1 MNKTIG
7 QLMMMGVSGES
18 LTSSEKTFI
27 VDNNIGGIVLFAR
40 NLKEPRQIHA
50 LCTEIQSLRHKM
62 LDKAPL
68 FIGVDMEGGR
78 VLRLKEPFTPWPA
91 LKKLGDL
98 DNSSVTY
105 HFAHRMGLELKAVGF
120 NLDFAPS
127 VDVLT
132 NPKNTVIGDRALSHD
147 AAMVDKH
154 ASALVRGYIK
164 AGIITCAKHFPGH
177 GNTMLDSH
185 LDLPIEETDLQ
196 QLQER
201 EFIPFKK
208 VIKSRVD
215 MLMMAHILFPKIDP
229 SGPVT
234 FSEKFIKQI
243 VREDLRYKGIIISD
257 DLDMKAMTLKWSV
270 EEIPVKALQAGI
282 EILLYCNEPASPG
295 IAIESVMTAVAQ
307 GQLDKN
313 YLESLKNK
321 VLSLKKEKL
330 TDPDPMV
337 FSEAIKVIGHP
348 EHLKLAS
355 ALSKGEI
362 PMGLLPE

>member
-7 QLMMMGVSGES
+7 QLLFIGISGES
-18 LTSSEKTFI
+18 LTAAEKTFI
-27 VDNNIGGIVLFAR
+27 IDNNIGGIVLFGR
-40 NLKEPRQIHA
+40 NLKEPQQIHA
-50 LCTEIQSLRHKM
+50 LCSEIQNLRHRM
-62 LDKAPL
+62 IDKAPL

-147 AAMVDKH
+147 AKMVDKH

-164 AGIITCAKHFPGH
+164 ADIITCAKHFPGH

-185 LDLPIEETDLQ
+185 LELPIEETDLQ
-196 QLQER
+196 QLLER
-201 EFIPFKK
+201 EILPFKK

-229 SGPVT
+229 TGPVT
-234 FSEKFIKQI
+234 FSEKFIKQM
-243 VREDLRYKGIIISD
+243 VREDLRFRGIVISD
-257 DLDMKAMTLKWSV
+257 DLDMKAMTNKWTR

-282 EILLYCNEPASPG
+282 EILLYCNEPASPP
-295 IAIESVMTAVAQ
+295 IALEAITTAVAQ
-307 GQLDKN
+307 GRLDKN
-313 YLESLKNK
+313 YLESLKQK
-321 VLSLKKEKL
+321 VLALKKEKI
-330 TDPDPMV
+330 TAPDPV
-337 FSEAIKVIGHP
+337 PFSEAIKIIGHP
-348 EHLKLAS
+348 EHLKLAA
-355 ALSKGEI
+355 ALAKGEV
-362 PMGLLPE
+362 PAGLLPE

>member
-7 QLMMMGVSGES
+7 QLLFIGVSGET
-18 LTSSEKTFI
+18 LTADEKTFI
-27 VDNNIGGIVLFAR
+27 VENNIGGIVLFSR
-40 NLKEPRQIHA
+40 NLKEPKQIHA
-50 LCTEIQSLRHKM
+50 LCTEIQNLRHRM
-62 LDKAPL
+62 IDKAPL

-78 VLRLKEPFTPWPA
+78 VMRLKAPFTPWPA

-105 HFAHRMGLELKAVGF
+105 HFSYRMGLELKAVGF
-120 NLDFAPS
+120 NLDFAPC

-132 NPKNTVIGDRALSHD
+132 NPKNTVIGDRALSSD
-147 AAMVDKH
+147 FKMVDKH

-185 LDLPIEETDLQ
+185 LALPIEETDLK

-201 EFIPFKK
+201 EIIPFKK

-215 MLMMAHILFPKIDP
+215 MLMMAHILFPNIDP

-243 VREDLRYKGIIISD
+243 VREDLRYKGIVISD
-257 DLDMKAMTLKWSV
+257 DLDMKAMTNKWSR

-282 EILLYCNEPASPG
+282 EVLLYCNEPDSPV
-295 IAIESVMTAVAQ
+295 IALESITTAIAQ

-313 YLESLKNK
+313 YLESLKQK
-321 VLSLKKEKL
+321 VLALKKEKL
-330 TDPDPMV
+330 THPDPIV
-337 FSEAIKVIGHP
+337 FSESIKVIGHP
-348 EHLKLAS
+348 DHLKLAE
-355 ALSKGEI
+355 ALQTGQV
-362 PMGLLPE
+362 PAGLLPE